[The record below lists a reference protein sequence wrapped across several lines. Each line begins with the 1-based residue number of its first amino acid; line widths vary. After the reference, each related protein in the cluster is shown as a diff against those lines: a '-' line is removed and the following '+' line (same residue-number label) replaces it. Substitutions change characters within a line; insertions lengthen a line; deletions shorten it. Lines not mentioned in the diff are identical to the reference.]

1 MANKRFEMYE
11 YRNIVVRMRLG
22 DSDRALAKAGLIGR
36 PKAKVLRTVAAAQ
49 GWLDPDTPLPDES
62 VFAKVFA
69 DAATAKRGSSCVE
82 PYRSEVARWAE
93 QGIQYRTIY
102 QALVRQYGFAGSYS
116 SVYRFIRSLEL
127 TTPKATVH
135 LDFAPGEAAQV
146 DFGSGPVV
154 IDTRTGEELK
164 TWFFLMTLC
173 WSRHQ
178 YAEIVLNQK
187 VDTWLACHRH
197 AFEWFNGVVGKIIID
212 NPKCAITRACYRD
225 PQVQRA
231 YGEYAEGYGFKI
243 DACPPREPK
252 KKGRVESGVKYVK
265 RNFLALRTFRDLVD
279 ANRQLQQW
287 ILEEAGNRTHG
298 STYEKPLIR
307 FATEQGL
314 LKPLPDCPPEPA
326 TWARVKVHRDA
337 HVQFEKCLYSVS
349 FRLMKQVLWL
359 KATPATVRIYQDHA
373 LMATHPRLF
382 KPGSRSTIDDHMPPE
397 ALAYKMR
404 DPQWCLRQAQ
414 DVGNACHTL
423 IQRLFADKVME
434 NLRSVQGIVRL
445 KDTYGALRLEAACQR
460 ALDFDNPRYG
470 TVKTILK
477 KGLDVLPTPEQTFDS
492 LAATYTGHGRFCRPT
507 HTLLKH

>member
-11 YRNIVVRMRLG
+11 YRNIIVRMRLG

-36 PKAKVLRTVAAAQ
+36 PKAKALRAVAATQ
-49 GWLDPDTPLPDES
+49 GWLNPDTPLPDEA

-69 DAATAKRGSSCVE
+69 DTTMEKRAPSCVE
-82 PYRSEVARWAE
+82 PYRSEVQRWAE
-93 QGIQYRTIY
+93 QGIQCRTIH
-102 QALVRQYGFAGSYS
+102 QALVRQHRFAGSYS
-116 SVYRFIRSLEL
+116 AVYRFIRSLEL
-127 TTPKATVH
+127 ATPKATCH

-146 DFGSGPVV
+146 DFGTGPVLV
-154 IDTRTGEELK
+154 DTRTGEEVK

-178 YAEIVLNQK
+178 YAEMVLNQK

-197 AFEWFNGVVGKIIID
+197 AFEWFNGVVVRIIID

-225 PQVQRA
+225 PDVQRA

-252 KKGRVESGVKYVK
+252 KKGRVESGVKYIK
-265 RNFLALRTFRDLVD
+265 RNFLPLRDFRDLTD

-287 ILEEAGNRTHG
+287 VMEEAGNRTHG
-298 STYEKPLIR
+298 STYEKPLSR
-307 FATEQGL
+307 FAAEKDL

-337 HVQFEKCLYSVS
+337 HVQFEKCLYSAP
-349 FRLMKQVLWL
+349 FRLMKHVLWL
-359 KATPATVRIYQDHA
+359 KATPATVRLYRDHE
-373 LMATHPRLF
+373 LVATHPRLF

-404 DPQWCLRQAQ
+404 DPQWCLRQAKG
-414 DVGNACHTL
+414 VGFACHTL
-423 IQRLFADKVME
+423 VQRLFANKVME
-434 NLRSVQGIVRL
+434 NLRGAQGIVRL
-445 KDTYGALRLEAACQR
+445 QDAYGAMRLEAACQR

-477 KGLDVLPTPEQTFDS
+477 KGLDASPNVEQAFDS
-492 LAATYTGHGRFCRPT
+492 LAASYTGHGHFCRST
-507 HTLLKH
+507 RTLLKH

>member
-36 PKAKVLRTVAAAQ
+36 PKAKALRAVAAAQ
-49 GWLDPDTPLPDES
+49 GWLNADTALPDES

-69 DAATAKRGSSCVE
+69 STTTQKRAPSCVE
-82 PYRSEVARWAE
+82 LYRSDVERWAK
-93 QGIQYRTIY
+93 QDIQCRTIY
-102 QALVRQYGFAGSYS
+102 QALVRNHGFAGSYS

-127 TTPKATVH
+127 TTPKATCH

-146 DFGSGPVV
+146 DFGAGPVLV
-154 IDTRTGEELK
+154 DTRTGEEVK

-178 YAEIVLNQK
+178 YAEMILNQK

-197 AFEWFNGVVGKIIID
+197 ALEWFNGVVGRIIID

-243 DACPPREPK
+243 DALPPREPK

-265 RNFLALRTFRDLVD
+265 RNFLPLRTFRDLTD

-287 ILEEAGNRTHG
+287 ILEEAGNRIHG
-298 STYEKPLIR
+298 STYEKPLAR
-307 FATEQGL
+307 FAAEKDL

-326 TWARVKVHRDA
+326 SWARVKVHRDA
-337 HVQFEKCLYSVS
+337 HVQFEKCLYSAP
-349 FRLMKQVLWL
+349 FRLMKQTLWL
-359 KATPATVRIYQDHA
+359 KATPATVRIYRDHE
-373 LMATHPRLF
+373 LVATHPRLF
-382 KPGSRSTIDDHMPPE
+382 KPGARSTLDDHMPPE

-414 DVGNACHTL
+414 GVGPACHTL
-423 IQRLFADKVME
+423 IGRLFADRVME
-434 NLRSVQGIVRL
+434 NLRAAQGIVRL
-445 KDTYGALRLEAACQR
+445 KDTCGAMRLEAACQR

-477 KGLDVLPTPEQTFDS
+477 KGLDALPTPEQAFDS
-492 LAATYTGHGRFCRPT
+492 LAASYTGHGRFCRAT

>member
-1 MANKRFEMYE
+1 MANKRFEMFE
-11 YRNIVVRMRLG
+11 YRHIVVRMRLG

-36 PKAKVLRTVAAAQ
+36 PKAKALRAVAAAQ
-49 GWLDPDTPLPDES
+49 GWLDPKTSLPDES
-62 VFAKVFA
+62 VFAKVFGL
-69 DAATAKRGSSCVE
+69 AATKKPASSCVE
-82 PYRSEVARWAE
+82 PHRSEVEGWAD
-93 QGIQYRTIY
+93 QGIQCRTIY
-102 QALVRQYGFAGSYS
+102 QVLVRQHKFAGSYS
-116 SVYRFIRSLEL
+116 SVYRFVRSLEL
-127 TTPKATVH
+127 NAPKATCH
-135 LDFAPGEAAQV
+135 LDFAPGAAAQV
-146 DFGSGPVV
+146 DFGAGPVV
-154 IDTRTGEELK
+154 VDTRTGEAQK

-178 YAEIVLNQK
+178 YAEIVLNQN

-197 AFEWFNGVVGKIIID
+197 AFEWFNGVVGTVTID
-212 NPKCAITRACYRD
+212 NPKCAITRACSRD

-252 KKGRVESGVKYVK
+252 KKGRVESGVKYIK
-265 RNFLALRTFRDLVD
+265 RNFLPLRTFRDLTD
-279 ANRQLQQW
+279 ANRQLQHW
-287 ILEEAGNRTHG
+287 VLEEAGNRTHG
-298 STYEKPLIR
+298 STYEKPLTR

-326 TWARVKVHRDA
+326 TWARAKVHRDA
-337 HVQFEKCLYSVS
+337 HVQCEKCLYSVP

-359 KATPATVRIYQDHA
+359 KATPATVRIYRDHE
-373 LMATHPRLF
+373 LVATHPRLF

-404 DPQWCLRQAQ
+404 DPQWCLKQAQ
-414 DVGNACHTL
+414 GIGTACHNL
-423 IQRLFADKVME
+423 IGRLFADKVME
-434 NLRSVQGIVRL
+434 NLRAAQGIVRL

-477 KGLDVLPTPEQTFDS
+477 KGLDGLPTPEQTFDS
-492 LAATYTGHGRFCRPT
+492 LAVSYTGHGRFCRPI